1 MASPLI
7 NLMRLIQFTDS
18 TFPVGTFS
26 FSNGLESA
34 AYENLVTDAKSLEQ
48 YTRAASLQA
57 AYSDG
62 IAALNAYKAVNA
74 GDYDT
79 VTLTDRRLM
88 LFKMNDEARLM
99 LRRMGKKLAELAVRF
114 YPDNEICRRFLKDIE
129 TDATPGSF
137 PVAQGVIFAVAG
149 LSPEELF
156 SSHQYGV
163 INMILAAALRC
174 VRVSHLDTQEIL
186 LRLTDE
192 AEKLYP
198 EVSEM
203 EFEDMNAFVPEMDI
217 MASLH
222 EKGKMRMFMN

>member
-88 LFKMNDEARLM
+88 LFKMNTTQLHM
-99 LRRMGKKLAELAVRF
+99 LL
-114 YPDNEICRRFLKDIE
+114 
-129 TDATPGSF
+129 
-137 PVAQGVIFAVAG
+137 FAG
-149 LSPEELF
+149 
-156 SSHQYGV
+156 
-163 INMILAAALRC
+163 
-174 VRVSHLDTQEIL
+174 
-186 LRLTDE
+186 
-192 AEKLYP
+192 
-198 EVSEM
+198 
-203 EFEDMNAFVPEMDI
+203 
-217 MASLH
+217 
-222 EKGKMRMFMN
+222 